1 MTTRRRMIERRLKLR
16 RRLIKQVARC
26 FYERVERQRRLADE
40 LVESIAPPDRGR
52 CLSAELS
59 IHRPHLARF
68 LRCAILYVYEK

>member
-26 FYERVERQRRLADE
+26 FYERLERQRRLADE

-52 CLSAELS
+52 
-59 IHRPHLARF
+59 
-68 LRCAILYVYEK
+68 